1 MIQSFSI
8 IIEKLKN
15 KMLVGIC
22 KFAIYLPNCHSL
34 KDKRSILESYKISL
48 RKKYNISISEIGQK
62 NLWKNSIIGI
72 SFIGD
77 DRQLME
83 QIVDKIIKDTEK
95 HPEIQLQ
102 NYQISIN

>member
-1 MIQSFSI
+1 MTQSFSI

-15 KMLVGIC
+15 KMLVGLC
-22 KFAIYLPNCHSL
+22 KLAIYLPNCHSL
-34 KDKRSILESYKISL
+34 KDKRSILESYKNSL
-48 RKKYNISISEIGQK
+48 RKKYNISIAEIDQK

-72 SFIGD
+72 ALIGN
-77 DRQLME
+77 DRQLMD
-83 QIVDKIIKDTEK
+83 QVIDKIIKDAEK